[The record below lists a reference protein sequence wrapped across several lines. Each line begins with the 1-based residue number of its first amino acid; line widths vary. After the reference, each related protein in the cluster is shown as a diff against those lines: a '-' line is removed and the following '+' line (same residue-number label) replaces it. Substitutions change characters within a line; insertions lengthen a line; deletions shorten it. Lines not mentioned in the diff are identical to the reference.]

1 MKNNNYIYAALGLL
15 ALFMIVKNQ
24 RSENLQERNGE
35 TEDTGTKPQDGANV
49 NPNTM
54 PSVKKDDVL
63 LDFQETPNTSF

>member
-24 RSENLQERNGE
+24 RSETVEERFRE
-35 TEDTGTKPQDGANV
+35 TEGAGTKPQDGANV

>member
-1 MKNNNYIYAALGLL
+1 MKNNYIYAALGLL

-24 RSENLQERNGE
+24 RSETTEERQGE
-35 TEDTGTKPQDGANV
+35 GAGTKPQDGANV
-49 NPNTM
+49 NPNTL

>member
-1 MKNNNYIYAALGLL
+1 MKNNYIYAALGLL

-24 RSENLQERNGE
+24 RSEVAEERQGE
-35 TEDTGTKPQDGANV
+35 DAGTKPQDGANV
-49 NPNTM
+49 NPNTL